1 MTHAITIN
9 VSDAL
14 YQQLHRAASL
24 FHQPTEAIILDSL
37 RHTLPPIF
45 EDIPAGYQDEV
56 FPLLAMNDQEL
67 LQESRQVFP
76 PDRWQH
82 YESLL
87 EQKKAGQLSPDDEQ
101 ALQALRREAD
111 VLMFRRS
118 YAAVLLK
125 RRGYRLTPPRGELQS
140 A

>member
-14 YQQLHRAASL
+14 YRQLHQAASL

-37 RHTLPPIF
+37 RHTLPSIF

-56 FPLLAMNDQEL
+56 FPLLAMNDQDL
-67 LQESRQVFP
+67 LQESRRTFP

-87 EQKKAGQLSPDDEQ
+87 EQKKEGQLPPDDEQ

-111 VLMFRRS
+111 VLTFRRS

-125 RRGYRLTPPRGELQS
+125 RRGYQLTPPRGELQS

>member
-14 YQQLHRAASL
+14 YQQLYQAAAL
-24 FHQPTEAIILDSL
+24 FRQPTEAIILDSL

-45 EDIPAGYQDEV
+45 EDIPAAYQDDV

-67 LQESRQVFP
+67 LQESRRTFP
-76 PDRWQH
+76 ADRWQR

-87 EQKKAGQLSPDDEQ
+87 EQKKIGQLPPDDEQ
-101 ALQALRREAD
+101 ALQTLRREAD
-111 VLMFRRS
+111 VLTFRRS

>member
-14 YQQLHRAASL
+14 YQQLYQAASL
-24 FHQPTEAIILDSL
+24 FQQPTEAIILDSL

-45 EDIPAGYQDEV
+45 EDIPVGYQNDV

-67 LQESRQVFP
+67 LQESRRVFP
-76 PDRWQH
+76 SEHWQS

-87 EQKKAGQLSPDDEQ
+87 EQKKLGQLLSDDEQ
-101 ALQALRREAD
+101 ALQALIREAD
-111 VLMFRRS
+111 VLTFRRS